1 MRNWKIIAALTLAV
15 VWGRFEFAQQKPAAA
30 NVGPAAQIHPAPPNY
45 AYPNGTTYVYQAE
58 WRLWN
63 AGTATLSINANGTE
77 TQRVNGVADAS
88 GVVALL
94 YPVHDRFQSV
104 FDKRSFCSQNL
115 TKHAEEG
122 FHKRETLISF
132 NYTRHVSVLDETNLR
147 NGQTK
152 HTENEIPDCVS
163 DVLSGIF
170 YVAAQPLTSGATYM
184 FPLNDGGKTV
194 DVQAKVEARETVQT
208 PMGSFQTVRVAPTA
222 ASGVL
227 KDRGNIWI
235 WFSDDARRI
244 PVQMRARMFWGTL
257 TFRLVRMDHK

>member
-1 MRNWKIIAALTLAV
+1 
-15 VWGRFEFAQQKPAAA
+15 
-30 NVGPAAQIHPAPPNY
+30 
-45 AYPNGTTYVYQAE
+45 
-58 WRLWN
+58 
-63 AGTATLSINANGTE
+63 
-77 TQRVNGVADAS
+77 
-88 GVVALL
+88 VVALL

-170 YVAAQPLTSGATYM
+170 YVAAQPLTMGATYM

>member
-1 MRNWKIIAALTLAV
+1 MRNWKIIAALVTAV
-15 VWGRFEFAQQKPAAA
+15 VLGGFEFAQQKPADS
-30 NVGPAAQIHPAPPNY
+30 VGPAAQIHPAPPNY

-63 AGTATLSINANGTE
+63 AGTATLSINANGSDM
-77 TQRVNGVADAS
+77 QRVNGVADAS

-94 YPVHDRFQSV
+94 YPVHDRFQAV

-115 TKHAEEG
+115 TKHTEEG

-152 HTENEIPDCVS
+152 HTENEIPGCVS

-170 YVAAQPLTSGATYM
+170 YVAAQPLTAGATYM

-194 DVQAKVEARETVQT
+194 DVQAKVEGRETVQT
-208 PMGSFQTVRVAPTA
+208 PMGSFPAVRVAPSA

-257 TFRLVRMDHK
+257 TFRLVRMDHR